1 MNHRLENKIAVVTGG
16 NSGIGLA
23 TAQRFVDE
31 GAKVVIFGR
40 DQATLDRAVETLGAN
55 ATGVQGDVTRLAD
68 LDRLVATV
76 KAEHGR
82 IDALFINAG
91 VAQFAPVDQVS
102 LEHFD
107 TIFDIN
113 VRGAYF
119 TVQKALPLMGDGA
132 SIVLT
137 TSGASELGMAG
148 ASVYSATKAALR
160 SLART
165 LSADLI
171 GRGIRVNAVAPGPIE
186 TPIFQRLGLPADH
199 LDAAKAG
206 FVAQV
211 PAGRLGQ
218 PSEIAAAV
226 AYLASDDARYVV
238 GVELPVDG
246 GMTTL

>member
-1 MNHRLENKIAVVTGG
+1 MNTRLKGKIAVITGG

-23 TAQRFVDE
+23 TAQRFVEE
-31 GAKVVIFGR
+31 GAKVVLFGR
-40 DQATLDRAVETLGAN
+40 DADTLKRAVEALGPT
-55 ATGVQGDVTRLAD
+55 ATGVRGDVTVLAD
-68 LDRLVATV
+68 LDRLFAEV
-76 KAEHGR
+76 KSRHGR

-91 VAQFAPVDQVS
+91 IAQFAPIEQATP
-102 LEHFD
+102 EHFD
-107 TIFDIN
+107 AIFDVN
-113 VRGAYF
+113 VRGAFF
-119 TVQKALPLMGDGA
+119 TVQKALPLMAKGS

-160 SLART
+160 NLART

-186 TPIFQRLGLPADH
+186 TPIFNRLGLPAEH
-199 LDAAKAG
+199 VDAAKAG

-218 PSEIAAAV
+218 PSEVAAAV

-238 GVELPVDG
+238 GIELPVDG
-246 GMTTL
+246 GMTTI

>member
-1 MNHRLENKIAVVTGG
+1 MTTRLNNKVAVITGG

-23 TAQRFVDE
+23 TAQRFVEE

-40 DQATLDRAVETLGAN
+40 DKATLDRAVETLGAN
-55 ATGVQGDVTRLAD
+55 AFGVQGDVTNFAD
-68 LDRLVATV
+68 LDRLFGVV
-76 KAEHGR
+76 KDKFGR
-82 IDALFINAG
+82 VDALFINAG
-91 VAQFAPVDQVS
+91 VAQFAPIDQAS
-102 LEHFD
+102 PEHFD
-107 TIFDIN
+107 TIFNIN

-119 TVQKALPLMGDGA
+119 TVQKALPLMGEGS

-160 SLART
+160 NLART

-186 TPIFQRLGLPADH
+186 TPIFNRLGLPAEH
-199 LDAAKAG
+199 LDAAKQG
-206 FVAQV
+206 FIAQV

-226 AYLASDDARYVV
+226 AYLASDDAKYVV
-238 GVELPVDG
+238 GIELPVDG
-246 GMTTL
+246 GMTTI